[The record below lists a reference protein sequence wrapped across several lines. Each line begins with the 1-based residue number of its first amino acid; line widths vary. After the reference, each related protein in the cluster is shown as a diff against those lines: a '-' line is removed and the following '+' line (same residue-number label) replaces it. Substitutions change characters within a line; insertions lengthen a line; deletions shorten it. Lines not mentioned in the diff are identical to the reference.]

1 MEGELRAGRVIAS
14 VMVDL
19 RAILSYTAA
28 VLVVVVL
35 AIVAGLPGA
44 GIVAAE
50 PWPAAPASSLAG
62 QLLVASPK
70 MGDPRFAG
78 AVVIV
83 IASDRDGAMGLV
95 VNRAYGQGPLSALLA
110 GFGVKAAARRDRVR
124 LHYGGPVD
132 GGRGYVLHS
141 GEYQG
146 KSTRAVAGGL
156 ALSTGRDVLEAV
168 AAGKGPERRLF
179 ALGYAGWGPGQV
191 EEEVSRGDWLTAP
204 ADPALVFADDPDRVW
219 ERAMRLAGLVM

>member
-1 MEGELRAGRVIAS
+1 MLIF
-14 VMVDL
+14 
-19 RAILSYTAA
+19 RAISGSFTLAVARRRAPAFRAIAA
-28 VLVVVVL
+28 ALVLGALLVV
-35 AIVAGLPGA
+35 AGHGEGVADTG
-44 GIVAAE
+44 
-50 PWPAAPASSLAG
+50 PAASASLAG

-78 AVVIV
+78 TVVFV

-95 VNRAYGQGPLSALLA
+95 VNRAYGKGPLSALLA
-110 GFGVKAAARRDRVR
+110 GFGIKAAAGRDPVR

-146 KSTRAVAGGL
+146 KSTRPVAGGL

-168 AAGKGPERRLF
+168 AAGKGPKCRLF

-191 EEEVSRGDWLTAP
+191 EDELNRGDWLTAP
-204 ADPALVFADDPDRVW
+204 ADPALVFADDPDHVW
-219 ERAMRLAGLVM
+219 ERAMRLAGLAM